1 MQINFVTNKWSFF
14 LLFSWWVNVSQI
26 HKSSRDEKMVRSWIS
41 EIPSMEFSWRDFYL
55 TRNLKSSSPLKESYE
70 CLFLLFVLTNSDK
83 NSESATAL
91 FKLIRQI
98 FIEQLLCIGT
108 LSGAWDIVKNKT
120 KILALEKL
128 TFFYH
133 TSWSVCFY

>member
-1 MQINFVTNKWSFF
+1 
-14 LLFSWWVNVSQI
+14 
-26 HKSSRDEKMVRSWIS
+26 
-41 EIPSMEFSWRDFYL
+41 MEFSWRDFYL

-133 TSWSVCFY
+133 TS